1 MGGDAIFHIKQE
13 ILVIIGICFL
23 LVTDAVLVLRHYSQ
37 QAPDIIDHRNSQRF
51 QTSGSFFY
59 FLKLFPL
66 PQILTKQFTL
76 VITYQALFF
85 MDDW

>member
-1 MGGDAIFHIKQE
+1 MQSWYS
-13 ILVIIGICFL
+13 
-23 LVTDAVLVLRHYSQ
+23 VTTLCRHQTKSITETVNDFRQAVL
-37 QAPDIIDHRNSQRF
+37 
-51 QTSGSFFY
+51 FFY

-85 MDDW
+85 MDD